1 MGKIISVA
9 NQKGGVGKTTTTVNL
24 STILA
29 KKGKKVLLIDTDP
42 QGNATSGLGV
52 SKDVELSVYDIL
64 IGDTEFDETLQE
76 TAIKN
81 LKVCPSN
88 ISLAGAE
95 VQLVSMMSREQ
106 RLKTKLDKIK
116 DQYDYILIDCPP
128 SLGLVT
134 LNAFT
139 ASDSV
144 LIPVQ
149 CEYFALE
156 GLGQLLN
163 TVNLVK
169 KHLNKNLEIEGA
181 LLTMYDARTNLSNQ
195 VVKEVKKYFEDN
207 DYFGKKDSIIIFNQD
222 DVPLFDVKERKIL
235 IDENKI
241 LMASCGHGNVFKA
254 MRENNIFKD
263 LQNRG
268 IKWLLITG
276 IDNILM
282 KPVDFFSLG
291 LIIKRDSSSIGKSI
305 CKLTPEEKMG
315 VFCKNNNMIDVMEYS
330 EIDEMISKARD
341 KKGNLIYNDAHLLW
355 NIYDVDRA
363 RKIANKNVPY
373 HKALK
378 NISMNLDIGNV
389 YKLESFI
396 FDYFRYFNDMII
408 LRVNRNEEFAPIKNK
423 SGIDS
428 PETAYK
434 LYASYYNGIEK
445 K

>member
-1 MGKIISVA
+1 MFFKYLFFRYNLFKYNQEYVLPYLKKMNIMEKKNFINQINMVPWEKCLKVLEDKNVLKNPLPIECEDINTFSIDDRRELEKIGEDNINRYAVLLLAGGQGTRLGYDGPKGTYKLDIGDNDTFFSLYIKKII
-9 NQKGGVGKTTTTVNL
+9 L
-24 STILA
+24 F
-29 KKGKKVLLIDTDP
+29 
-42 QGNATSGLGV
+42 
-52 SKDVELSVYDIL
+52 E
-64 IGDTEFDETLQE
+64 DEY
-76 TAIKN
+76 N
-81 LKVCPSN
+81 V
-88 ISLAGAE
+88 
-95 VQLVSMMSREQ
+95 V
-106 RLKTKLDKIK
+106 
-116 DQYDYILIDCPP
+116 
-128 SLGLVT
+128 
-134 LNAFT
+134 
-139 ASDSV
+139 
-144 LIPVQ
+144 IPV
-149 CEYFALE
+149 YIMTSID
-156 GLGQLLN
+156 N
-163 TVNLVK
+163 
-169 KHLNKNLEIEGA
+169 
-181 LLTMYDARTNLSNQ
+181 YDKT
-195 VVKEVKKYFEDN
+195 KKYFEDN

-222 DVPLFDVKERKIL
+222 DVPLFDVKEKKIL
-235 IDENKI
+235 IDDNKI

-282 KPVDFFSLG
+282 KPVDLFSLG

-355 NIYDVDRA
+355 NIYDVDKV
-363 RKIANKNVPY
+363 RKIANKNAPY

>member
-1 MGKIISVA
+1 MFFKYLLFRYNLFKYNQEYVLPYFKKMNIMEKKNFINQINMVPWKKCLKALEDKNVLKNPLPIEYEDINTFSIDDRRKLEKIGEDNINRYA
-9 NQKGGVGKTTTTVNL
+9 
-24 STILA
+24 
-29 KKGKKVLLIDTDP
+29 VLLLAGG
-42 QGNATSGLGV
+42 QGTRLG
-52 SKDVELSVYDIL
+52 YDGPKGTYKL
-64 IGDTEFDETLQE
+64 DIGDNDTFFSLYIKRIILFEDEY
-76 TAIKN
+76 N
-81 LKVCPSN
+81 V
-88 ISLAGAE
+88 
-95 VQLVSMMSREQ
+95 V
-106 RLKTKLDKIK
+106 
-116 DQYDYILIDCPP
+116 
-128 SLGLVT
+128 
-134 LNAFT
+134 
-139 ASDSV
+139 
-144 LIPVQ
+144 IPV
-149 CEYFALE
+149 YIMTSID
-156 GLGQLLN
+156 N
-163 TVNLVK
+163 
-169 KHLNKNLEIEGA
+169 
-181 LLTMYDARTNLSNQ
+181 YDKT
-195 VVKEVKKYFEDN
+195 KKYFEDN

-363 RKIANKNVPY
+363 RKIANKKVPY

>member
-1 MGKIISVA
+1 MFFKYLLFRYNLFKYNQEYVLPYFKKMNIMEKKNFINQINMVPWKKCLKALEDKNVLKNPLPIEYEDINTFSIDDRRKLEKIGEDNINRYA
-9 NQKGGVGKTTTTVNL
+9 
-24 STILA
+24 
-29 KKGKKVLLIDTDP
+29 VLLLAGG
-42 QGNATSGLGV
+42 QGTRLG
-52 SKDVELSVYDIL
+52 YDGPKGTYKL
-64 IGDTEFDETLQE
+64 DIGDNDTFFSLYIKRIILFEDEY
-76 TAIKN
+76 N
-81 LKVCPSN
+81 V
-88 ISLAGAE
+88 
-95 VQLVSMMSREQ
+95 V
-106 RLKTKLDKIK
+106 
-116 DQYDYILIDCPP
+116 
-128 SLGLVT
+128 
-134 LNAFT
+134 
-139 ASDSV
+139 
-144 LIPVQ
+144 IPV
-149 CEYFALE
+149 YIMTSID
-156 GLGQLLN
+156 N
-163 TVNLVK
+163 
-169 KHLNKNLEIEGA
+169 
-181 LLTMYDARTNLSNQ
+181 YDKT
-195 VVKEVKKYFEDN
+195 KKYFEDN

-241 LMASCGHGNVFKA
+241 LMASCGRGNVFKA

>member
-1 MGKIISVA
+1 MFFKYLLFRYNLFKYNQEYVLPYFKKMNIMEKKNFINQINMVPWKKCLKALEDKNVLKNPLPIEYEDINTFSIDDRRKLEKIGEDNINRYA
-9 NQKGGVGKTTTTVNL
+9 
-24 STILA
+24 
-29 KKGKKVLLIDTDP
+29 VLLLAGG
-42 QGNATSGLGV
+42 QGTRLG
-52 SKDVELSVYDIL
+52 YDGPKGTYKL
-64 IGDTEFDETLQE
+64 DIGDNDTFFSLYIKRIILFEDEY
-76 TAIKN
+76 N
-81 LKVCPSN
+81 V
-88 ISLAGAE
+88 
-95 VQLVSMMSREQ
+95 V
-106 RLKTKLDKIK
+106 
-116 DQYDYILIDCPP
+116 
-128 SLGLVT
+128 
-134 LNAFT
+134 
-139 ASDSV
+139 
-144 LIPVQ
+144 IPV
-149 CEYFALE
+149 YIMTSID
-156 GLGQLLN
+156 N
-163 TVNLVK
+163 
-169 KHLNKNLEIEGA
+169 
-181 LLTMYDARTNLSNQ
+181 YDKT
-195 VVKEVKKYFEDN
+195 KKYFEDN

-363 RKIANKNVPY
+363 RKIANNNVPY

>member
-1 MGKIISVA
+1 MFFKDLLFRYNLFKYNQEYVLPYFKKMNIMEKKNFINQINMVPWKKCLKALEDKNVLKNPLPIEYEDINTFSIDDRRKLEKIGEDNINRYA
-9 NQKGGVGKTTTTVNL
+9 
-24 STILA
+24 
-29 KKGKKVLLIDTDP
+29 VLLLAGG
-42 QGNATSGLGV
+42 QGTRLG
-52 SKDVELSVYDIL
+52 YDGPKGTYKL
-64 IGDTEFDETLQE
+64 DIGDNDTFFSLYIKRIILFEDEY
-76 TAIKN
+76 N
-81 LKVCPSN
+81 V
-88 ISLAGAE
+88 
-95 VQLVSMMSREQ
+95 V
-106 RLKTKLDKIK
+106 
-116 DQYDYILIDCPP
+116 
-128 SLGLVT
+128 
-134 LNAFT
+134 
-139 ASDSV
+139 
-144 LIPVQ
+144 IPV
-149 CEYFALE
+149 YIMTSID
-156 GLGQLLN
+156 N
-163 TVNLVK
+163 
-169 KHLNKNLEIEGA
+169 
-181 LLTMYDARTNLSNQ
+181 YDKT
-195 VVKEVKKYFEDN
+195 KKYFEDN

>member
-1 MGKIISVA
+1 MFFKYLLFRYNLFKYNQEYVLPYFKKMNIMEKKNFINQINMVPWKKCLKALEDKNVLKNPLPIEYEDINTFSIDDRRKLEKIGEDNINRYA
-9 NQKGGVGKTTTTVNL
+9 
-24 STILA
+24 
-29 KKGKKVLLIDTDP
+29 VLLLAGG
-42 QGNATSGLGV
+42 QGTRLG
-52 SKDVELSVYDIL
+52 YDGPKGTYKL
-64 IGDTEFDETLQE
+64 DIGDNDTFFSLYIKRITLFEDEY
-76 TAIKN
+76 N
-81 LKVCPSN
+81 V
-88 ISLAGAE
+88 
-95 VQLVSMMSREQ
+95 V
-106 RLKTKLDKIK
+106 
-116 DQYDYILIDCPP
+116 
-128 SLGLVT
+128 
-134 LNAFT
+134 
-139 ASDSV
+139 
-144 LIPVQ
+144 IPV
-149 CEYFALE
+149 YIMTSID
-156 GLGQLLN
+156 N
-163 TVNLVK
+163 
-169 KHLNKNLEIEGA
+169 
-181 LLTMYDARTNLSNQ
+181 YDKT
-195 VVKEVKKYFEDN
+195 KKYFEDN

-254 MRENNIFKD
+254 MREYNIFKD

>member
-1 MGKIISVA
+1 MFFKYLLFRYNLFKYNQEYVLPYFKKMNIMEKKNFINQINMVPWEKCLKALEDKNALKNLLPIEHEDINDFSIDNRRELKKIGEDNINRYA
-9 NQKGGVGKTTTTVNL
+9 
-24 STILA
+24 
-29 KKGKKVLLIDTDP
+29 VLLLAGG
-42 QGNATSGLGV
+42 QGTRLG
-52 SKDVELSVYDIL
+52 YDGPKGTYKL
-64 IGDTEFDETLQE
+64 DIGDNDTFFSLY
-76 TAIKN
+76 IKR
-81 LKVCPSN
+81 
-88 ISLAGAE
+88 I
-95 VQLVSMMSREQ
+95 
-106 RLKTKLDKIK
+106 
-116 DQYDYILIDCPP
+116 ILFENEYN
-128 SLGLVT
+128 V
-134 LNAFT
+134 
-139 ASDSV
+139 V
-144 LIPVQ
+144 IPV
-149 CEYFALE
+149 YIMTSID
-156 GLGQLLN
+156 N
-163 TVNLVK
+163 
-169 KHLNKNLEIEGA
+169 
-181 LLTMYDARTNLSNQ
+181 YDKT
-195 VVKEVKKYFEDN
+195 KKYFEDN

-222 DVPLFDVKERKIL
+222 DAPLFDTKEKKIL
-235 IDENKI
+235 IDDNKI

-254 MRENNIFKD
+254 MRDNNIFKD
-263 LQNRG
+263 LQNRK

-282 KPVDFFSLG
+282 KPVDLFSLG
-291 LIIKRDSSSIGKSI
+291 LVIKHGSSSIGKSI

-315 VFCKNNNMIDVMEYS
+315 IFCKNNNMIDVMEYS
-330 EIDEMISKARD
+330 EIDEMVSKARD

-355 NIYDVDRA
+355 NIYDVDKV

-423 SGIDS
+423 SGTDS

>member
-1 MGKIISVA
+1 MFFKYLLFRYNLFKYNQEYVLPYFKKMNIMEKKNFINQINMVPWKKCLKALEDKNVLKNPLPIEYEDINTFSIDDRRKLEKIGEDNINRYA
-9 NQKGGVGKTTTTVNL
+9 
-24 STILA
+24 
-29 KKGKKVLLIDTDP
+29 VLLLAGG
-42 QGNATSGLGV
+42 QGTRLG
-52 SKDVELSVYDIL
+52 YDGPKGTYKL
-64 IGDTEFDETLQE
+64 DIGDNDTFFSLYIKRIILFEDEY
-76 TAIKN
+76 N
-81 LKVCPSN
+81 V
-88 ISLAGAE
+88 
-95 VQLVSMMSREQ
+95 V
-106 RLKTKLDKIK
+106 
-116 DQYDYILIDCPP
+116 
-128 SLGLVT
+128 
-134 LNAFT
+134 
-139 ASDSV
+139 
-144 LIPVQ
+144 IPV
-149 CEYFALE
+149 YIMTSIY
-156 GLGQLLN
+156 N
-163 TVNLVK
+163 
-169 KHLNKNLEIEGA
+169 
-181 LLTMYDARTNLSNQ
+181 YDKT
-195 VVKEVKKYFEDN
+195 KKYFEDN

-408 LRVNRNEEFAPIKNK
+408 LRVNRNEEFAQIKNK

>member
-1 MGKIISVA
+1 MFFKYLLFRYNLFKYNQEYVLPYFKKMNIMEKKNFINQINMVPWKKCLKALEDKNVLKNPLPIEYEDINTFSIDDRRKLEKIGEDNINRYA
-9 NQKGGVGKTTTTVNL
+9 
-24 STILA
+24 
-29 KKGKKVLLIDTDP
+29 VLLLAGG
-42 QGNATSGLGV
+42 QGTRLG
-52 SKDVELSVYDIL
+52 YDGPKGIYKL
-64 IGDTEFDETLQE
+64 DIGDNDTFFSLYIKRIILFEDEY
-76 TAIKN
+76 N
-81 LKVCPSN
+81 V
-88 ISLAGAE
+88 
-95 VQLVSMMSREQ
+95 V
-106 RLKTKLDKIK
+106 
-116 DQYDYILIDCPP
+116 
-128 SLGLVT
+128 
-134 LNAFT
+134 
-139 ASDSV
+139 
-144 LIPVQ
+144 IPV
-149 CEYFALE
+149 YIMTSID
-156 GLGQLLN
+156 N
-163 TVNLVK
+163 
-169 KHLNKNLEIEGA
+169 
-181 LLTMYDARTNLSNQ
+181 YDKT
-195 VVKEVKKYFEDN
+195 KKYFEDN

>member
-1 MGKIISVA
+1 MFFKYLLFRYNLFKYNQEYVLPYFKKMNIMEKKNFINQINMVPWKKCLKALEDKNVLKNPLPIEYEDINTFSIDDRRKLEKIGEDNINRYA
-9 NQKGGVGKTTTTVNL
+9 
-24 STILA
+24 
-29 KKGKKVLLIDTDP
+29 VLLLAGG
-42 QGNATSGLGV
+42 QGTRLG
-52 SKDVELSVYDIL
+52 YDGPKGTYKL
-64 IGDTEFDETLQE
+64 DIGDNDTFFSLYIKRIILFEDEY
-76 TAIKN
+76 N
-81 LKVCPSN
+81 V
-88 ISLAGAE
+88 
-95 VQLVSMMSREQ
+95 V
-106 RLKTKLDKIK
+106 
-116 DQYDYILIDCPP
+116 
-128 SLGLVT
+128 
-134 LNAFT
+134 
-139 ASDSV
+139 
-144 LIPVQ
+144 IPV
-149 CEYFALE
+149 YIMTSID
-156 GLGQLLN
+156 N
-163 TVNLVK
+163 
-169 KHLNKNLEIEGA
+169 
-181 LLTMYDARTNLSNQ
+181 YDKT
-195 VVKEVKKYFEDN
+195 KKYFEDN

-423 SGIDS
+423 IGIDS
-428 PETAYK
+428 PETSYK

>member
-1 MGKIISVA
+1 MFFKYLLFRYNLFKYNQEYVLPYFKKMNIMEKKNFINQINMVPWKKCLKALEDKNVLKNPLPIEYEDINTFSIDDRRKLEKIGEDNINRYA
-9 NQKGGVGKTTTTVNL
+9 
-24 STILA
+24 
-29 KKGKKVLLIDTDP
+29 VLLLAGG
-42 QGNATSGLGV
+42 QGTRLG
-52 SKDVELSVYDIL
+52 YDGPKGTYKL
-64 IGDTEFDETLQE
+64 DIGDNDTFFSLYIKRIILFEDEY
-76 TAIKN
+76 N
-81 LKVCPSN
+81 V
-88 ISLAGAE
+88 
-95 VQLVSMMSREQ
+95 V
-106 RLKTKLDKIK
+106 
-116 DQYDYILIDCPP
+116 
-128 SLGLVT
+128 
-134 LNAFT
+134 
-139 ASDSV
+139 
-144 LIPVQ
+144 IPV
-149 CEYFALE
+149 YIMTSID
-156 GLGQLLN
+156 N
-163 TVNLVK
+163 
-169 KHLNKNLEIEGA
+169 
-181 LLTMYDARTNLSNQ
+181 YDKT
-195 VVKEVKKYFEDN
+195 KKYFEDN

-235 IDENKI
+235 IDENKS

>member
-1 MGKIISVA
+1 MFFKYLLFRYNLFKYNQEYVLPYFKKMNIMEKKNFINQINMVPWKKCLKALEDKNVLKNPLPIEYEDINTFSIDDRRKLEKIGEDNINRYA
-9 NQKGGVGKTTTTVNL
+9 
-24 STILA
+24 
-29 KKGKKVLLIDTDP
+29 VLLLAGG
-42 QGNATSGLGV
+42 QGTRLG
-52 SKDVELSVYDIL
+52 YDGPKGTYKL
-64 IGDTEFDETLQE
+64 DIGDNDTFFSLYIKRIILFEDEY
-76 TAIKN
+76 N
-81 LKVCPSN
+81 V
-88 ISLAGAE
+88 
-95 VQLVSMMSREQ
+95 V
-106 RLKTKLDKIK
+106 
-116 DQYDYILIDCPP
+116 
-128 SLGLVT
+128 
-134 LNAFT
+134 
-139 ASDSV
+139 
-144 LIPVQ
+144 IPV
-149 CEYFALE
+149 YIMTSID
-156 GLGQLLN
+156 N
-163 TVNLVK
+163 
-169 KHLNKNLEIEGA
+169 
-181 LLTMYDARTNLSNQ
+181 YDKT
-195 VVKEVKKYFEDN
+195 KKYFEDN

-363 RKIANKNVPY
+363 RKISNKNVPY

-378 NISMNLDIGNV
+378 NIYMNLDIGNV

>member
-1 MGKIISVA
+1 MFFKYLLFRYNLFKYNQEYVLPYFKKMNIMEKKNFINQINMVPWKKCLKALEDKNVLKNPLPIEYEDINTFSIDDRRKLEKIGEDNINRYA
-9 NQKGGVGKTTTTVNL
+9 
-24 STILA
+24 
-29 KKGKKVLLIDTDP
+29 VLLLAGG
-42 QGNATSGLGV
+42 QGTRLG
-52 SKDVELSVYDIL
+52 YDGPKGTYKL
-64 IGDTEFDETLQE
+64 DIGDNDTFFSLYIKRIILFEDEY
-76 TAIKN
+76 N
-81 LKVCPSN
+81 V
-88 ISLAGAE
+88 
-95 VQLVSMMSREQ
+95 V
-106 RLKTKLDKIK
+106 
-116 DQYDYILIDCPP
+116 
-128 SLGLVT
+128 
-134 LNAFT
+134 
-139 ASDSV
+139 
-144 LIPVQ
+144 IPV
-149 CEYFALE
+149 YIMTSID
-156 GLGQLLN
+156 N
-163 TVNLVK
+163 
-169 KHLNKNLEIEGA
+169 
-181 LLTMYDARTNLSNQ
+181 YDKT
-195 VVKEVKKYFEDN
+195 KKYFEDN

-315 VFCKNNNMIDVMEYS
+315 VFCKNNNMIDVMEYF

>member
-1 MGKIISVA
+1 MFFKYLLFRYNLFKYNQEYVLPYFKKMNIMEKKNFINQINMVPWEKCLKALEDKSVLKNPLPIKYEDINTFSIDDRRKLEKIGEDNINRYAVLLLAGGQGTRLGYDGPKGTYKLDIGDNDTFFSLYIKKII
-9 NQKGGVGKTTTTVNL
+9 L
-24 STILA
+24 F
-29 KKGKKVLLIDTDP
+29 
-42 QGNATSGLGV
+42 
-52 SKDVELSVYDIL
+52 E
-64 IGDTEFDETLQE
+64 DEY
-76 TAIKN
+76 N
-81 LKVCPSN
+81 V
-88 ISLAGAE
+88 
-95 VQLVSMMSREQ
+95 V
-106 RLKTKLDKIK
+106 
-116 DQYDYILIDCPP
+116 
-128 SLGLVT
+128 
-134 LNAFT
+134 
-139 ASDSV
+139 
-144 LIPVQ
+144 IPV
-149 CEYFALE
+149 YIMTSID
-156 GLGQLLN
+156 N
-163 TVNLVK
+163 
-169 KHLNKNLEIEGA
+169 
-181 LLTMYDARTNLSNQ
+181 YDKT
-195 VVKEVKKYFEDN
+195 KKYFEDN

-222 DVPLFDVKERKIL
+222 DVPLFDVKEKKIL
-235 IDENKI
+235 IDDNKI

-282 KPVDFFSLG
+282 KPVDLFSLG

-355 NIYDVDRA
+355 NIYDVDKV
-363 RKIANKNVPY
+363 RKIANKNAPY

-378 NISMNLDIGNV
+378 NISMNPDIGNV

>member
-1 MGKIISVA
+1 MFFKYLLFRYNLFKYHQEYVLPYFKKMNIMEKKNFINQINMVPWKKCLKALEDKNVLKNPLPIEYEDINTFSIDDRRKLEKIGEDNINRYA
-9 NQKGGVGKTTTTVNL
+9 
-24 STILA
+24 
-29 KKGKKVLLIDTDP
+29 VLLLAGG
-42 QGNATSGLGV
+42 QGTRLG
-52 SKDVELSVYDIL
+52 YDGPKGTYKL
-64 IGDTEFDETLQE
+64 DIGDNDTFFSLYIKRIILFEDEY
-76 TAIKN
+76 N
-81 LKVCPSN
+81 V
-88 ISLAGAE
+88 
-95 VQLVSMMSREQ
+95 V
-106 RLKTKLDKIK
+106 
-116 DQYDYILIDCPP
+116 
-128 SLGLVT
+128 
-134 LNAFT
+134 
-139 ASDSV
+139 
-144 LIPVQ
+144 IPV
-149 CEYFALE
+149 YIMTSID
-156 GLGQLLN
+156 N
-163 TVNLVK
+163 
-169 KHLNKNLEIEGA
+169 
-181 LLTMYDARTNLSNQ
+181 YDKT
-195 VVKEVKKYFEDN
+195 KKYFEDN